1 MVEKI
6 YTITGDSGVHA
17 RPATLLVN
25 RVLPFSS
32 EVMLEYKDK
41 QVNLKSIMGVMS
53 LAIPQGGKIK
63 ISAQGEDEEK
73 VLLNID
79 ELMKTEGLGVWK

>member
-6 YTITGDSGVHA
+6 YTITSESGIHA

-25 RVLPFSS
+25 KVTPFSS
-32 EVMLEYKDK
+32 EVKLEYKGK

-53 LAIPQGGKIK
+53 LGIPQGETIK
-63 ISAQGEDEEK
+63 IIAQGDDEEH
-73 VLLNID
+73 VLSTID
-79 ELMKTEGLGVWK
+79 EMMKTEGLGV